1 MIKID
6 KVKVDWSRMPRG
18 LTWMLIGAPKTGK
31 TTQASKWS
39 EKGPEGV
46 LIIDA
51 DIGTDFVDGCNRV
64 TVTSLNPPEG
74 PVKDKDGNPVLTK
87 EGELVVDILPP
98 EQRGYVYRT
107 GEHIGKPMPVYS
119 LAEVIYDLM
128 ENWNDY
134 GIDTIVIDTV
144 DAVNDWIEREVAPNG
159 MGSKGFGLDWSQARS
174 RNMDI
179 IQKLQSFLRRVGGT
193 LVLIS
198 HSKKTSEVDGKIQ
211 LMPDLPSGLA
221 GRMCA
226 KADVIGFVSVNKKQK
241 EHTISFMSYDERS
254 VGSRLSP
261 IYGKELKFDYET
273 IKEAITG
280 KR

>member
-1 MIKID
+1 MLKID
-6 KVKVDWSRMPRG
+6 KVKVDWTNMPRG
-18 LTWMLIGAPKTGK
+18 LTWMFIGAPKTGK

-39 EKGPEGV
+39 EKGQEGV
-46 LIIDA
+46 LVIDT

-64 TVTSLNPPEG
+64 TVTSLNPPEDI
-74 PVKDKDGNPVLTK
+74 VKDKDGNPVLTTD
-87 EGELVVDILPP
+87 GAVIMDIVPP
-98 EQRGYVYRT
+98 EERGYVYRT
-107 GEHIGKPMPVYS
+107 GPDIGKPMPVYS

-128 ENWNDY
+128 ENWDDY
-134 GIDTIVIDTV
+134 GVDTIVIDTV
-144 DAVNDWIEREVAPNG
+144 DAVNEWIEREIAPDG

-179 IQKLQSFLRRVGGT
+179 VQKLQGFIRKKGAT
-193 LVLIS
+193 LILIS
-198 HSKKTSEVDGKIQ
+198 HSKKSFEVDGKIQ

-226 KADVIGFVSVNKKQK
+226 KADVIGFVTVSKKLKQ
-241 EHTISFMSYDERS
+241 HTISFMSYDERS

-273 IKEAITG
+273 IKETITG
-280 KR
+280 VK

>member
-1 MIKID
+1 MLKID
-6 KVKVDWSRMPRG
+6 KVKVDWTNMPRG
-18 LTWMLIGAPKTGK
+18 LTWMFIGAPKTGK

-39 EKGPEGV
+39 EKGQEGV
-46 LIIDA
+46 LVIDT

-64 TVTSLNPPEG
+64 TVTSLNPPEDI
-74 PVKDKDGNPVLTK
+74 VKDKDGNPVLTTD
-87 EGELVVDILPP
+87 GAVIMDIVPP
-98 EQRGYVYRT
+98 EDRGYVYRT
-107 GEHIGKPMPVYS
+107 GQDIGKPMPVYS

-128 ENWNDY
+128 ENWDDY
-134 GIDTIVIDTV
+134 GVDTIVIDTV
-144 DAVNDWIEREVAPNG
+144 DAVNEWIEREIAPDG

-179 IQKLQSFLRRVGGT
+179 VQKLQEFIRKKGAT
-193 LVLIS
+193 LILIS
-198 HSKKTSEVDGKIQ
+198 HSKKSFEVDGKIQ

-226 KADVIGFVSVNKKQK
+226 KADVIGFVMVSKKLKQ
-241 EHTISFMSYDERS
+241 HTISFMSYDERS

-273 IKEAITG
+273 IKETITG
-280 KR
+280 VK